1 MSWFELL
8 ANDAANADHGFL
20 LSPPQRTPSTMATDQ
35 SAGGQDQGFL
45 SHSRRER
52 ESIQAASFQPNLSVE
67 RTLSPKN
74 EDSSA
79 TLPDHPSSWNTTAP
93 ISLSAQE
100 RRMFHHFV
108 KNLSPIID
116 FFDIM
121 KHFSIVVPH
130 LAMRNVGLMK
140 ALLALSARHLSL
152 HDDFARNAPESD
164 TGGISYLPIDR
175 NAAVEYYYE
184 TLHYLNQAMQ
194 YPSYALS
201 QEFIATATLI
211 STYEMIDG
219 SNHDWERHI
228 KGVFWIQRYQNN
240 DGESGGLRQAVWWA
254 WLRQDIWVAMRERRR
269 VFTIWQPKKHIS
281 TLTAPGLA
289 DRVIYLL
296 AQCVNY
302 ASREESETTDPHL
315 RLERGNRLLYLLQ
328 EWLDYLPQ
336 EYNPLPS
343 IQESD
348 IFPPIW
354 VYPPPFAA
362 ALQMHSFARI
372 LVVVHRPSFDGLQE
386 YQAGQKLLTA
396 SVNTICGIS
405 RTINQDDVPASLTA
419 LPCLTG
425 GMLLFTPVCWLP
437 SY

>member
-1 MSWFELL
+1 
-8 ANDAANADHGFL
+8 
-20 LSPPQRTPSTMATDQ
+20 
-35 SAGGQDQGFL
+35 
-45 SHSRRER
+45 
-52 ESIQAASFQPNLSVE
+52 
-67 RTLSPKN
+67 
-74 EDSSA
+74 
-79 TLPDHPSSWNTTAP
+79 
-93 ISLSAQE
+93 
-100 RRMFHHFV
+100 MFHHFV